1 MEIFV
6 KIVNLNKE
14 NVNCLL
20 CGKNKLSTTAS
31 VLRTQSLTDI
41 AKADIAKVAPYGN
54 LIWGGVTQRLHD
66 AGKEHVF
73 ILLGFQ

>member
-31 VLRTQSLTDI
+31 VLMTQSLPDI

-54 LIWGGVTQRLHD
+54 LIWGG
-66 AGKEHVF
+66 G
-73 ILLGFQ
+73 GGGGGGGWW

>member
-1 MEIFV
+1 M
-6 KIVNLNKE
+6 
-14 NVNCLL
+14 
-20 CGKNKLSTTAS
+20 
-31 VLRTQSLTDI
+31 TQSLPDI

-54 LIWGGVTQRLHD
+54 LIWVGGWGGGWVVVTQRLHD